1 MRIRRLKL
9 SNFRSVAD
17 GEVIFPG
24 HTVIIG
30 GNSVGKSTMCEALDL
45 LLGPDRLSR
54 ASPIDEHDFFERR
67 YLDDDGVPILIE
79 LEAVL
84 TDLTADV
91 LTKFRTHREYWNTTT
106 NTLLDETATPED
118 VEADDVVP
126 ALRVKF
132 EGTYDI
138 EEDEFK
144 AETFFASPPPDD
156 ETRRAKV
163 TRPAKRQFGFIYLR
177 ALRTGSRALSLE
189 RGSLLD
195 IILKLKDDDRSA
207 MWEQTL
213 GAMEDLDP
221 AIDAIPQLRA
231 ILDEVDKRVR
241 RFVGLSADDRTF
253 RLYPSALTRESLRR
267 SITLFGS
274 SERSNTPVPYWRL
287 GSGVI
292 NSMVFSLL
300 TFIAELKS
308 NVIFAMEE
316 PEIAIPPHTQRRIVQ
331 FLQKK
336 MDQSILTTHSPF
348 VLEQYDPA
356 NVVLLER
363 GSDGVVAGRRIEI
376 TGIKAKAYKGNLRR
390 VLAEAMLGNGVLCV
404 EGVSDGE
411 AIYSASAILE
421 EHSAEG
427 SYTPLDL
434 SGVTVV
440 QCEGDGGLLRY
451 GEFFSGLGLKTYA
464 FYDRQKND
472 AISDEIV
479 KAFDAAWELDQT
491 GIEYL
496 LAEEVTADVIRTF
509 LVEASEWEDYPH
521 NAQNAGLFEYNED
534 ADDDA
539 VRKLCKRVLKV
550 RKGAGYAQRLV
561 ELCSDDDLP
570 AIIVEAL
577 ERISDDLPNE
587 LSTGDED
594 GHGAEGKDDDPA
606 APNIEI

>member
-9 SNFRSVAD
+9 SNFRSVAE
-17 GEVIFPG
+17 GEVVFPG

-30 GNSVGKSTMCEALDL
+30 GNSVGKSTICEALDL

-54 ASPIDEHDFFERR
+54 STPIDEHDFFQRR
-67 YLDDDGVPILIE
+67 HLDADGAPILIE
-79 LEAVL
+79 LEVVL
-84 TDLTADV
+84 TDLADDV
-91 LTKFRTHREYWNTTT
+91 LTKFRMHLEYWNTATDS
-106 NTLLDETATPED
+106 LLDETSAPED
-118 VEADDVVP
+118 VDNDDVVP
-126 ALRVKF
+126 ALRIKF
-132 EGTYDI
+132 EGAYDI
-138 EEDEFK
+138 EEDEFR
-144 AETFFASPPPDD
+144 AETYFASRPVD
-156 ETRRAKV
+156 EEERRARV

-177 ALRTGSRALSLE
+177 ALRTGARALSLE

-213 GAMEDLDP
+213 AAMEDLDP
-221 AIDAIPQLRA
+221 PIDTIPQLRE
-231 ILDEVDKRVR
+231 ILNEVAGHVR
-241 RFVGLSADDRTF
+241 RFVGLSTDDRTF

-331 FLQKK
+331 FLHRK

-356 NVVLLER
+356 SVVLLER
-363 GSDGVVAGRRIEI
+363 GHDGVVAGRQIEV

-411 AIYSASAILE
+411 AIYAASAVLE
-421 EHSAEG
+421 ARSEKG
-427 SYTPLDL
+427 TYTPLDL
-434 SGVTVV
+434 SGVTIV

-451 GEFFSGLGLKTYA
+451 GQFFSRLGLNTYA

-472 AISDEIV
+472 AIRAQIED
-479 KAFDAAWELDQT
+479 AFDAAWELERT
-491 GIEYL
+491 GIEHL
-496 LAEEVTADVIRTF
+496 LAEETAIDVIRGF
-509 LVEASEWEDYPH
+509 LAEASDWDDYPH
-521 NAQNAGLFEYNED
+521 NAENPPDAEED
-534 ADDDA
+534 E
-539 VRKLCKRVLKV
+539 VREVCKNVLRS
-550 RKGAGYAQRLV
+550 RKGSGYAQRLV
-561 ELCSDDDLP
+561 ERCSDNDLP
-570 AIIVEAL
+570 SVIVKAL
-577 ERISDDLPNE
+577 EHISEDLPNE
-587 LSTGDED
+587 LSNDDED
-594 GHGAEGKDDDPA
+594 EGDDAEDEPA
-606 APNIEI
+606 ASLD

>member
-9 SNFRSVAD
+9 ANFRSVAG
-17 GEVIFPG
+17 GEVVFPG

-30 GNSVGKSTMCEALDL
+30 GNSVGKSTLCEALDL

-54 ASPIDEHDFFERR
+54 SSPIDEHDFFERR
-67 YLDDDGVPILIE
+67 YLDDDGAPILVE
-79 LEAVL
+79 LEVVL
-84 TDLTADV
+84 TDLTEDV
-91 LTKFRTHREYWNTTT
+91 LTRFRLHLEYWSTATDD
-106 NTLLDETATPED
+106 LLDETAAPED
-118 VEADDVVP
+118 VDDDDVVP

-138 EEDEFK
+138 EEDEFR
-144 AETFFASPPPDD
+144 AETYFASPPTDD
-156 ETRRAKV
+156 EARRARV
-163 TRPAKRQFGFIYLR
+163 TRAAKRQFGFIYLR
-177 ALRTGSRALSLE
+177 ALRTGARALSLE

-213 GAMEDLDP
+213 ASMEELDP

-231 ILDEVDKRVR
+231 ILDEIDGRVR
-241 RFVGLSADDRTF
+241 RFVGLSDDDRTF

-331 FLQKK
+331 FLQGE

-348 VLEQYDPA
+348 VLEQYDPD

-363 GSDGVVAGRRIEI
+363 GNDGIVSGRKIEV
-376 TGIKAKAYKGNLRR
+376 TSIKAKAYRGNLRR

-404 EGVSDGE
+404 EGISDGE
-411 AIYSASAILE
+411 VIYTASAVLE
-421 EHSAEG
+421 ENSQEG
-427 SYTPLDL
+427 TYTPLDL
-434 SGVTVV
+434 SGVTAV

-451 GEFFSGLGLKTYA
+451 GQFFSGIGLKTYA
-464 FYDRQKND
+464 FYDRQKNED
-472 AISDEIV
+472 TSEEIENT
-479 KAFDAAWELDQT
+479 FDAAWELEQT
-491 GIEYL
+491 GMEFL
-496 LAEEVTADVIRTF
+496 LADETSIDVIRKF
-509 LVEASEWEDYPH
+509 LADASEWEDYPH
-521 NAQNAGLFEYNED
+521 NARNPGRFTFDPD
-534 ADDDA
+534 AEDDD
-539 VRKLCKRVLKV
+539 VREVCKRVLRS
-550 RKGAGYAQRLV
+550 RKGAGYAQRLA
-561 ELCSDDDLP
+561 ELCTNNDLP
-570 AIIVEAL
+570 DIIIEAL
-577 ERISDDLPNE
+577 ERVSDDLPNDFRTE
-587 LSTGDED
+587 DED
-594 GHGAEGKDDDPA
+594 DTNDNDAEA
-606 APNIEI
+606 AALGV